1 MIRLLELYPEHLN
14 LNGDRGNLLVLQ
26 RRLEWA
32 QVAVQTF
39 AHRAGQPLPAT
50 RPDFVLLGHG
60 STAAWRQIYSDLAR
74 VVPQLEDWMQQGTQ
88 LMAVSSGFAALHGLS
103 KDLPASIE
111 RRERVSKFVS
121 VATENSTVVGYLN
134 SDLELEPFMQSG
146 NFMATLLH
154 GPLLAKN
161 VDLADE
167 IIERMLQ
174 AKIDLVRQPDIEKFE
189 QVTKYA
195 QQAKELAAELA
206 GE

>member
-146 NFMATLLH
+146 NFMATMLH

>member
-74 VVPQLEDWMQQGTQ
+74 VVPQLEDWMKQGTQ